1 MTEPN
6 YGSDRETI
14 WGISRKDRPWF
25 QFLTLLGGIAGSVT
39 LAALALEYP
48 PDGSTPSTI
57 ALNIVLG
64 IGGSFVASGFIAWGM
79 LQSKELAMSIAGWI
93 NDRRAKNRAKLRAE
107 GREEGYALGYDDA
120 QSGRPRQMGAATGD
134 SLAQDDRAVRTRRTR
149 RPLRGRR

>member
-48 PDGSTPSTI
+48 PDGSTPGTI

-64 IGGSFVASGFIAWGM
+64 IGGSFVASGFIAWGT

-107 GREEGYALGYDDA
+107 GYALGYDDA
-120 QSGRPRQMGAATGD
+120 QSGRPRQMGAAPGD
-134 SLAQDDRAVRTRRTR
+134 SLAQNDRAVCTRRTR